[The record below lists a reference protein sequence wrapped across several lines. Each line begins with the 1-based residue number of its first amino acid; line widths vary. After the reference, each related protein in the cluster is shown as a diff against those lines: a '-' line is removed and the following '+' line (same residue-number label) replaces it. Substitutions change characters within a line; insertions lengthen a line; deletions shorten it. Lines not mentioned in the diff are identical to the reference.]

1 MNGRVSLIGAGPGDP
16 DLLTLRAA
24 RRLAEADVVLY
35 DALVDQRVLELAPRA
50 RRVDVGKRCG
60 NCLLYTSSTRN
71 TPFHTTR
78 HAIRTPASVLLLGRI
93 GL

>member
-35 DALVDQRVLELAPRA
+35 DALVDQRVLELASRA
-50 RRVDVGKRCG
+50 RCVDVGTASQGRG
-60 NCLLYTSSTRN
+60 GLL
-71 TPFHTTR
+71 
-78 HAIRTPASVLLLGRI
+78 
-93 GL
+93 